1 MKKSHFLFLL
11 MAGFV
16 LPSMANASPMPQPIV
31 KQGSCPS
38 GYYSSSNYCVPTSN
52 ARFAIVKNG
61 SCPSGYYSSSNYCVA
76 SSDSSRLAVPKVGS
90 CPSGFYSSGQYCVSS
105 K

>member
-1 MKKSHFLFLL
+1 MNKNHFLFLL
-11 MAGFV
+11 LAGLA
-16 LPSMANASPMPQPIV
+16 LPSMVNASPPPQPII

-38 GYYSSSNYCVPTSN
+38 GYHSSSNYCVPSSN
-52 ARFAIVKNG
+52 ARFAIAKNG

-76 SSDSSRLAVPKVGS
+76 SSDSSRLAVPKAGS